1 MTILG
6 HSIISE
12 TEGYRISKKLY
23 NKKNVVVKS
32 FASAKVE
39 WMSQYI
45 SPIISK

>member
-12 TEGYRISKKLY
+12 IEGYRISKKLY
-23 NKKNVVVKS
+23 NKKNVAVKS
-32 FASAKVE
+32 FAGAKVG

-45 SPIISK
+45 SPKINK